1 MTESA
6 NIAILAGEAGAI
18 RLGRLPAPRLP
29 KPSEILVRMALAPV
43 NAADILA
50 IDGSYTFAIDA
61 NAPLGAEGVGVV
73 EQLGSGV
80 SDLHRG
86 DLVLP
91 LDRGNWARYRTLDRS
106 RVIAVPPGIEPLQAA
121 AMRINPATAWLLL
134 EASGVAR
141 GGCLIQNA
149 CASTVAHWV
158 RALATRRGITV
169 IDIARPG
176 SKAAETGAIPDD
188 EQLEAAVRAARSDR
202 PLGAALDCVAGD
214 AIGRLA
220 ACVDSL
226 GTIVSFGHLS
236 GEPVRIRSQL
246 LTGRELTVRGFSL
259 RPAEARMTPA
269 AHNAM
274 FTELWAMAQSGSVG
288 PPARAVVPLAEADRA
303 IALARSPG
311 RGRVL
316 IDLDAISGM

>member
-1 MTESA
+1 MTEPA

-18 RLGRLPAPRLP
+18 RLERLPAPRQP
-29 KPSEILVRMALAPV
+29 EPGEILVRMALAPI

-50 IDGSYTFAIDA
+50 IDGSYAFSIDA
-61 NAPLGAEGVGVV
+61 NVPLGAEGVGVV

-86 DLVLP
+86 DMVLP
-91 LDRGNWARYRTLDRS
+91 LDRGNWARYRTLARS

-121 AMRINPATAWLLL
+121 VMRINPATAWLLL

-141 GGCLIQNA
+141 DGCLVQNA
-149 CASTVAHWV
+149 CSSTVAHWV
-158 RALATRRGITV
+158 RVLAASRGITV
-169 IDIARPG
+169 IDVARPG
-176 SKAAETGAIPDD
+176 SKAAETGAISDD
-188 EQLEAAVRAARSDR
+188 ERLEAAVRAAHGDR

-214 AIGRLA
+214 ATGRLA
-220 ACVDSL
+220 ACVDPL
-226 GTIVSFGHLS
+226 GIVLTFGHLS
-236 GEPVRIRSQL
+236 GEPARIRSQL

-269 AHNAM
+269 AHAAM
-274 FTELWAMAQSGSVG
+274 FAELWALAQSGSVG
-288 PPARAVVPLAEADRA
+288 PPARAVIPLAEADRA
-303 IALARSPG
+303 VALARTPG

-316 IDLDAISGM
+316 LDVEAISGM

>member
-1 MTESA
+1 MTEPA
-6 NIAILAGEAGAI
+6 NIAILAGEPGTT
-18 RLGRLPAPRLP
+18 RLGRLPAPRP
-29 KPSEILVRMALAPV
+29 PEPGEILVRMALAPV

-50 IDGSYTFAIDA
+50 IDGSYAFALDA
-61 NAPLGAEGVGVV
+61 QAPLGAEGVGVV

-80 SDLHRG
+80 SGLRRG

-91 LDRGNWARYRTLDRS
+91 LDRGNWARYRTVDRG
-106 RVIAVPPGIEPLQAA
+106 RVIAVPPGVEPLQAA
-121 AMRINPATAWLLL
+121 VMRINPATAWLLL
-134 EASGVAR
+134 QASGVAR
-141 GGCLIQNA
+141 GGCLVQNA

-158 RALATRRGITV
+158 RALAASRGITV
-169 IDIARPG
+169 INVARPG

-188 EQLEAAVRAARSDR
+188 EQLEATVRAARGDR

-214 AIGRLA
+214 ATGRLA
-220 ACVDSL
+220 ACIDPL
-226 GTIVSFGHLS
+226 GTILTFGHLS
-236 GEPVRIRSQL
+236 GEPARVRSQL

-269 AHNAM
+269 AHSAM
-274 FTELWAMAQSGSVG
+274 FAELWAIAQSGSVG

-303 IALARSPG
+303 IALARTPG